1 MPMTTPCDNVDA
13 VEETLKMSAEKDNQM
28 KNNTDRFHLILN
40 AGDSNQIQIENLL
53 FKDIFYENT

>member
-1 MPMTTPCDNVDA
+1 MTTPCDNVDA